1 MKLQYFHLAY
11 AAAALIVLYV
21 MEPMGLC
28 ALCFDVMRGVYRRC
42 VENISL
48 LRRHVRKRHTGEE
61 NVWSY

>member
-42 VENISL
+42 AENVSL
-48 LRRHVRKRHTGEE
+48 LRRPVMERHTGQETR
-61 NVWSY
+61 WSC